1 MKSRHSGA
9 DGQLRRRRS
18 KPSAAYGQSTSG
30 RPANRSG
37 EGARVG
43 RPRRRDHGVTHAA
56 MPETMERAHATMEL
70 HTPMPVGGRRS
81 GLRMEYKLLLVLL
94 CQACATAVKGAWGRG
109 GGGGGSEKRE
119 REREE
124 MKVREREYT
133 ISILCTVCRLIHPR
147 GPLEVQS
154 LSTRRTQTGPQ
165 CPETVRKSSSEWT
178 SLSSAQLCQSDP
190 PRGPEVVHL
199 AFGGRTQ
206 TGPQCPETVRKSSA
220 HWTRGG
226 RFPDI
231 EVRNSSSRRS
241 QSGRLPDLV
250 EGSDGRLCIG

>member
-1 MKSRHSGA
+1 MQSVSSVAFVKIFRLYGRA
-9 DGQLRRRRS
+9 QAGQLRRRGPN
-18 KPSAAYGQSTSG
+18 PSAAYGQSTSR

-109 GGGGGSEKRE
+109 GGGGEREERE
-119 REREE
+119 RERRDESE
-124 MKVREREYT
+124 RERIYNLYPMH
-133 ISILCTVCRLIHPR
+133 SLPSNHPR
-147 GPLEVQS
+147 GPLEVQL

-178 SLSSAQLCQSDP
+178 SLSSAQPVIGPSTRSGSRPLGVRWADTNRTSMSGN
-190 PRGPEVVHL
+190 RPEVVRPL
-199 AFGGRTQ
+199 DARRT
-206 TGPQCPETVRKSSA
+206 V
-220 HWTRGG
+220 
-226 RFPDI
+226 
-231 EVRNSSSRRS
+231 
-241 QSGRLPDLV
+241 SGH
-250 EGSDGRLCIG
+250 

>member
-1 MKSRHSGA
+1 M
-9 DGQLRRRRS
+9 
-18 KPSAAYGQSTSG
+18 
-30 RPANRSG
+30 
-37 EGARVG
+37 
-43 RPRRRDHGVTHAA
+43 
-56 MPETMERAHATMEL
+56 
-70 HTPMPVGGRRS
+70 S
-81 GLRMEYKLLLVLL
+81 GLRDRREGGLG
-94 CQACATAVKGAWGRG
+94 KGR
-109 GGGGGSEKRE
+109 GGGSEKRE

-133 ISILCTVCRLIHPR
+133 ISILCTVCHRTIHEVHLKSSCSAPGGHKPDLNVR
-147 GPLEVQS
+147 KPSGSRPVSGPLYPLHS
-154 LSTRRTQTGPQ
+154 LS
-165 CPETVRKSSSEWT
+165 
-178 SLSSAQLCQSDP
+178 SDP

-250 EGSDGRLCIG
+250 EGSMADCA